1 MQILNYKIEAYVQ
14 FNEASIE
21 ELLTLCEE
29 VADNIAAGEE
39 TRFKLKSAIHELLI
53 NALEHGYKKSS
64 GKVSL
69 SISKEDKNI
78 FLEVSD
84 EGSGLDLSMINLN
97 RKELNIDVVSG
108 RGWGLLITNKLC
120 DSMKIIPNVPN
131 GTTVSL
137 RISE

>member
-1 MQILNYKIEAYVQ
+1 M
-14 FNEASIE
+14 
-21 ELLTLCEE
+21 
-29 VADNIAAGEE
+29 ADNIATSEE

-84 EGSGLDLSMINLN
+84 EGSGLDLSRINLN

-120 DSMKIIPNVPN
+120 DNMKIISNIPN

-137 RISE
+137 KISE